1 MEENNL
7 RIADKSIGEFLHE
20 IATKPLTPAG
30 GCIAALC
37 AASVAAF
44 MEMIA
49 RHTFNNKNK
58 SKDVADYMEEVIQTS
73 SLYRKKFLEYMDID
87 TRAYKEVINAQKNNE
102 KNLEEC
108 HKTSVEIPLEM
119 AQRVFNM
126 INIIN
131 NIIKEGSD
139 ILVTDGAAALL
150 LAKATLNSL
159 IYHIRFNLIYIKDQ
173 EFIDKIVNELEL
185 MESQI

>member
-1 MEENNL
+1 M
-7 RIADKSIGEFLHE
+7 RIADKTIDEFLNE
-20 IATKPLTPAG
+20 IATKPFTPAG

-58 SKDVADYMEEVIQTS
+58 TADVVDYMEEVIETS
-73 SLYRKKFLEYMDID
+73 SKYREKFLGYMDID
-87 TRAYKEVINAQKNNE
+87 TKAYKEVIEAQRNKEEDLDEYHKN
-102 KNLEEC
+102 
-108 HKTSVEIPLEM
+108 SVDIPLEM

-126 INIIN
+126 INIID
-131 NIIKEGSD
+131 NIIKEGSEV
-139 ILVTDGAAALL
+139 LVTDGAAALL

-159 IYHIRFNLIYIKDQ
+159 IYHIRFNLIYIQDQ
-173 EFIDKIVNELEL
+173 KFIDKIVDEIEL
-185 MESQI
+185 MESKTL